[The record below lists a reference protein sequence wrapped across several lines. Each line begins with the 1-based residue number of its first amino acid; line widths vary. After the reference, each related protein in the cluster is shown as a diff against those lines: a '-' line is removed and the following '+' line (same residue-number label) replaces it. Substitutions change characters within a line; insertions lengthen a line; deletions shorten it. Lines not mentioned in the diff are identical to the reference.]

1 MADPIP
7 RGPFDQGLFLTHYNK
22 GRELFEARRFEEAE
36 RQLEEAY
43 LLRPRDPRVLNLLG
57 LVYYRSDKLGK
68 AEEVYRKLIAE
79 SPEAHTLH
87 YNLGLVCFK
96 LGRLDEAET
105 AFVKAVELT
114 QGNPKIHFYL
124 GSIYERQQRYKDAI
138 YQYRH
143 AGAHMLVQRL
153 EGRIGGKAQDA
164 TAPPS
169 LRVPTAPATPPA
181 ESDDGPG
188 TRPPQSRAV
197 PAPAPAPS
205 PAAAPAEP
213 APPGKTVEPVSP
225 TLMAGDSPL
234 PGLHATRRFQGYE
247 DDTLPPGMRA
257 ISVAAARAAAAPAQE
272 PRPQAPAREAF
283 RGLEKGLM
291 EIEFSGKV
299 YIKQGTIYSYSGNL
313 TFWVKDKRPGARPSL
328 VIVTGTGRLILT
340 DQDRDLT
347 FMQVADEPVYVEP
360 AHLLACEEGLQ
371 PRYIRLGDEAAG
383 TRGGG
388 PRRPRHAR
396 ALGREQA
403 AAAERRTRRSR
414 LGARAL
420 GDHVDGR
427 ARAAR
432 RRRSRGLRGRDG
444 ALRLARADGP
454 ARRARVGSSS
464 SRRRGRTRNGP
475 ERNGPTDSLDR
486 LSGALIAPRTPRCH
500 THCRAIGPI
509 TGSSNSSPELAL
521 IISST
526 STASRPRPTIV
537 STRLSSR
544 PTSPRPARPRPVWT
558 MTTPHI
564 STKIAPCSSRLW
576 NAWKRTKRLCFST
589 IAATTANT
597 KPMQHGT

>member
-57 LVYYRSDKLGK
+57 LVYYRGDKLGK

-96 LGRLDEAET
+96 LGRLDEAEA

-153 EGRIGGKAQDA
+153 EGRMGGKAHADA
-164 TAPPS
+164 TAPPPG
-169 LRVPTAPATPPA
+169 LPPPPPSPRPPDDL
-181 ESDDGPG
+181 EDGPG
-188 TRPPQSRAV
+188 TKPPQSKSAPR
-197 PAPAPAPS
+197 PAPPAD
-205 PAAAPAEP
+205 PAEP
-213 APPGKTVEPVSP
+213 VQPGKTVEPVSP

-234 PGLHATRRFQGYE
+234 PGLRETRRFQGY

-257 ISVAAARAAAAPAQE
+257 ISLAAARAAAAPSQE
-272 PRPQAPAREAF
+272 TRPQAPAREAF
-283 RGLEKGLM
+283 RALEKGLM

-340 DQDRDLT
+340 DQERDLT

-383 TRGGG
+383 LEVVALEGRGMLALSVASKPLPLTVTPGVPVSVPAPSVIMWTG
-388 PRRPRHAR
+388 ALVPHVVDDPEVYAVVMAR
-396 ALGREQA
+396 SGTPGRMVRLEGTGRILVEQA
-403 AAAERRTRRSR
+403 A
-414 LGARAL
+414 G
-420 GDHVDGR
+420 
-427 ARAAR
+427 
-432 RRRSRGLRGRDG
+432 
-444 ALRLARADGP
+444 
-454 ARRARVGSSS
+454 
-464 SRRRGRTRNGP
+464 
-475 ERNGPTDSLDR
+475 
-486 LSGALIAPRTPRCH
+486 
-500 THCRAIGPI
+500 
-509 TGSSNSSPELAL
+509 
-521 IISST
+521 
-526 STASRPRPTIV
+526 
-537 STRLSSR
+537 
-544 PTSPRPARPRPVWT
+544 
-558 MTTPHI
+558 
-564 STKIAPCSSRLW
+564 
-576 NAWKRTKRLCFST
+576 
-589 IAATTANT
+589 
-597 KPMQHGT
+597 